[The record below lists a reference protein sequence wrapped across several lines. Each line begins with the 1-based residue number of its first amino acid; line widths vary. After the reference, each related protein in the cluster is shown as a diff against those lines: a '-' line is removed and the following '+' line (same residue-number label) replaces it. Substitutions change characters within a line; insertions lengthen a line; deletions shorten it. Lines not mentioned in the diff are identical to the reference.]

1 MYASNF
7 QCSVRVPY
15 IMSGPLMNHTWIVGA
30 PGGRAHACRQEGG
43 GRALR
48 HATAG
53 YSKLCDI
60 LGHHRLQVVVC
71 GRLDDEALA
80 RVVSLEELGDVE
92 EQQRH
97 MKHLG
102 VDRV

>member
-1 MYASNF
+1 M
-7 QCSVRVPY
+7 
-15 IMSGPLMNHTWIVGA
+15 
-30 PGGRAHACRQEGG
+30 
-43 GRALR
+43 R
-48 HATAG
+48 HAAAVD
-53 YSKLCDI
+53 SKLCDI

-80 RVVSLEELGDVE
+80 RVVSLEELGRVE

-102 VDRV
+102 VDKVRDGRRQGGLVSQHQRGGRGGGGGVG